1 MNYKD
6 IYKLLYK
13 EAGVAPDKPEG
24 VGAFPMGGIKS
35 MGGAPAMKPA
45 QQQQQVQQP
54 KQPQTVLGFATDA
67 MNTVKGIFSQVMK
80 TQAPQ
85 QAQAP
90 TAKPSPLGQVNQ
102 IKPKQSVTPKPIST
116 LV

>member
-13 EAGVAPDKPEG
+13 EAGFTPDKPEG
-24 VGAFPMGGIKS
+24 FGAGPLGGIKA
-35 MGGAPAMKPA
+35 MGVAPAMKQQP
-45 QQQQQVQQP
+45 QQQQVQP
-54 KQPQTVLGFATDA
+54 EQPQTVLGFATDA

-102 IKPKQSVTPKPIST
+102 IKPKQSITPKPIST